1 MGVPHVFRIDE
12 VKALSDEV
20 RITILDM
27 LSKRPMSVQEI
38 ADELKKRGFNK
49 SINAVRY
56 HIKVLK
62 DSGLINLVKVVE
74 VRGGVLK
81 YYATSKDVYLYEEP
95 KNIDELI
102 RPFID
107 EIKKDVKKTIIK
119 LFRKKGSLLLEEAK
133 KLKPCPYCYTEHFVE
148 HILLESFKG
157 AVGEVLKDEEVKSII
172 SEMDKANQ
180 K

>member
-62 DSGLINLVKVVE
+62 ESGLINLVKVVE

-107 EIKKDVKKTIIK
+107 EIKKDVRKTIIK
-119 LFRKKGSLLLEEAK
+119 LFRRRGSQLLEEAR

-157 AVGEVLKDEEVKSII
+157 AVGEVLKEEEIKNII
-172 SEMDKANQ
+172 SEMDQANQ
-180 K
+180 R